1 MLSILNISHAYKQGD
16 KTLTILNGCS
26 LNVNAG
32 QIVALVGNS
41 GAGKTTLL
49 QLIGLLE
56 QPQGGDIEIQGKS
69 TRSLN
74 DEARTC
80 LRRHTYGFVY
90 QFHHLLPEFSALEN
104 VVLPQLIAGV
114 DKQTAKNTAVELLDN
129 LGLGHRLEH
138 RPKQLSGGEQQ
149 RVAIARALANK
160 PKILLADEPTGNLDP
175 TTAAEVFSLLVKLVK
190 DQKIAAIIATHNHT
204 LANSMDR
211 FVELKNGKLHEK
223 QS

>member
-16 KTLTILNGCS
+16 NTLAILNGCS
-26 LNVNAG
+26 LNVSAG

-56 QPQGGDIEIQGKS
+56 QPQDGDIEIQGRS

-74 DEARTC
+74 DEARTS

-90 QFHHLLPEFSALEN
+90 QFHHLLPEFSAMEN
-104 VVLPQLIAGV
+104 VILPQLIAGV
-114 DKQTAKNTAVELLDN
+114 DKQTAKNIAVELLDN

-175 TTAAEVFSLLVKLVK
+175 TTASEVFSLLVNLVK
-190 DQKIAAIIATHNHT
+190 DQKIATIIATHNHT
-204 LANSMDR
+204 LAKSMDR

-223 QS
+223 C